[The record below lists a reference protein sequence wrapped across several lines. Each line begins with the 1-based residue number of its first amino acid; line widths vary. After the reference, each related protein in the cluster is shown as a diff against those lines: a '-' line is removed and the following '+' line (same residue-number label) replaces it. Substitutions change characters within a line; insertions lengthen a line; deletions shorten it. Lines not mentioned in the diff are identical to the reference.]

1 MAESRVAYRYAY
13 SLFAV
18 AQEANAVEAVGRDL
32 EFLRGLMESSREF
45 RIFLR
50 TPVINTMKKR
60 GILTELFGRKIGE
73 LTMHFLLLLAS
84 KDREGNLDEIVR
96 QFFRVRDREL
106 GILDVTVRTASTFT
120 KAQEKSLV
128 TRLEAVTRKRVRVQF
143 HADASLKGGFT
154 IQYDDT
160 VWDASLRHQL
170 ESLRQQFIGAS

>member
-1 MAESRVAYRYAY
+1 MAESRVAYRYAL
-13 SLFAV
+13 SLFNV
-18 AQEANAVEAVGRDL
+18 AQESKSVDAVVRDL
-32 EFLRGLMESSREF
+32 EGIRALMESSREF
-45 RIFLR
+45 QLFLR
-50 TPVINTMKKR
+50 TPVINTMRKK
-60 GILTELFGRKIGE
+60 GILNEILRKRVGE

-84 KDREGNLDEIVR
+84 KDREGILDEIIA
-96 QFFRVRDREL
+96 QFFRIRDREL

-128 TRLEAVTRKRVRVQF
+128 TRLESVTRKRVRVKF
-143 HADASLKGGFT
+143 LPDASLKGGFT